1 MSSAEVSPG
10 FEKSAKKEASATLPH
25 KRAWCGQRH
34 DASAEIQTP
43 AAARSVI
50 RISTLPGREPSVLDI
65 RNGALQLPLQ
75 ATGCAGA

>member
-50 RISTLPGREPSVLDI
+50 RISTVHGREPILLDFWY
-65 RNGALQLPLQ
+65 GELQLPLQ
-75 ATGCAGA
+75 PTGCAGG